1 MNLLFEETFETIRE
15 DLPGAWMIER
25 NSDLMIPAM
34 EMKEGAFGLQ
44 SAGNKYVAITPDV
57 KDFAL
62 EALFSIN
69 FDLSGSFFILLA
81 FRYDLFSHTG
91 YTFRISRKKDV
102 EETLFEIGT
111 TDANIF
117 TPIAGESFVID
128 SKHFFKPMKLKMEV
142 KGKVLKAEFCG
153 QKLKMAF
160 PDAGKA
166 GKIALSREH
175 FYDILSVHEFK
186 IWSDDPGKV
195 PEKRFRIPMPAN
207 HTMHPIFCDCILKD
221 YGNCMDMEMTLSGG
235 VKATPIG
242 EGNYHAMRVDFM
254 TDFFLKV
261 LTASETQTYIVY
273 QGDIILVN
281 DKLAPL
287 FMFKIF
293 HKKPDWPL
301 TRKVRFIKP
310 EGKFDLAIGFESYRT
325 NIGELAQ
332 TPSETVIDLNGK
344 VLSSGTGIT
353 SGKLFTEFL
362 SQEKKAFA
370 SRIPKKQPRYKQ
382 ALEFLKNNHFF
393 MEGEVPEFQIRL
405 TGLGDRPEEFKVE
418 LEDAFFHKLGVLKY
432 KKELAVKKIGVREY
446 PVTLLTISMGKKP
459 LSPGVYHLRVTGTD
473 AGSLA
478 YEDYCAFEVMSKDP
492 KAPAAPL
499 ISGIPFLYN
508 SRTETR
514 GLETDG
520 FDVWIGESVNQPH
533 YISCANFQPAAARKY
548 DVMPTVNA
556 YGRENFLW
564 LGSRNCDDF
573 SIESNKDLIAK
584 ADYINVSQ
592 HKQRS
597 NLLWRYSYHT
607 WRLRTFVKF
616 AKQTKDPEFK
626 LKDLEKALA
635 KESGELKDFFS
646 DPGSVTQI
654 DTHNFMHLARNY
666 WCEWVEFANREFSKN
681 ESKFLKDLRKINPRI
696 KYSEYGPA
704 HIYAAHLKGAEFTS
718 YLMAKYTKAEE
729 HGFWQFEDYP
739 FACTYPLERG
749 TYYFTAC
756 LMTMPGHMLCPE
768 IYTGGAK
775 GGMRSGCPDGAVFYA
790 HPPFGSAQYDPEV
803 QYRRMIRQVYE
814 YALASGHYT
823 EDGFHFWD
831 KPGFQSCGFTKPWFA
846 ELLKGWATV
855 HDYPP
860 ARPFKT
866 SAFVYSEESFQAGKV
881 IVRSTTPAKKTVEE
895 CGIIDVIKTAAE
907 DVPYAYLAARRS
919 GTVAGFQV
927 LMENLEKVDAAQ
939 MDTIVL
945 PPLKGVSQKYLDLLR
960 KLHGKGINLVAFED
974 VTGLEDLFG
983 VKDTGKFKKITF
995 AKGCG
1000 RYEDG
1005 LQEHVCSEFC
1015 GGTYKN
1021 VDGEVLVKGE
1031 IPVLIMKENPK
1042 AKAVFCNIPP
1052 HFVRLDEL
1060 RERMTYGKD
1069 SISKVMAR
1077 AMELLFRELSN
1088 KEVITTA
1095 GRIIAYHSK
1104 NNFDVVII
1112 THHDE
1117 ENAVSPILTVAKTA
1131 KRKTFVSCDKPCTI
1145 LEDSENAFRFKV
1157 NLAPGECA
1165 RFVFKR

>member
-1 MNLLFEETFETIRE
+1 MA
-15 DLPGAWMIER
+15 LPG
-25 NSDLMIPAM
+25 
-34 EMKEGAFGLQ
+34 
-44 SAGNKYVAITPDV
+44 
-57 KDFAL
+57 
-62 EALFSIN
+62 
-69 FDLSGSFFILLA
+69 
-81 FRYDLFSHTG
+81 
-91 YTFRISRKKDV
+91 
-102 EETLFEIGT
+102 
-111 TDANIF
+111 
-117 TPIAGESFVID
+117 
-128 SKHFFKPMKLKMEV
+128 
-142 KGKVLKAEFCG
+142 
-153 QKLKMAF
+153 
-160 PDAGKA
+160 AGKA

-175 FYDILSVHEFK
+175 FYDILSVTSFK
-186 IWSDDPGKV
+186 IWSDDVPAIPGKT
-195 PEKRFRIPMPAN
+195 FRIPMPAN
-207 HTMHPIFCDCILKD
+207 HTMHPIFCDCTLKD

-254 TDFFLKV
+254 KDFFLKV

-273 QGDIILVN
+273 KGDIILVN

-301 TRKVRFIKP
+301 TRRVRFIKP
-310 EGKFDLAIGFESYRT
+310 QGKFDLAVGFEMYRT
-325 NIGELAQ
+325 NIGELGQ

-344 VLSSGTGIT
+344 VLSSGTGIS

-370 SRIPKKQPRYKQ
+370 PKIPKNQPRYKQ

-393 MEGEVPEFQIRL
+393 MEGEEPKFQIRL
-405 TGLGDRPEEFKVE
+405 TGTGDRPEEFKVE

-432 KKELAVKKIGVREY
+432 KKEMTSKKIGVREY
-446 PVTLLTISMGKKP
+446 PVTLLTIAMGKKK
-459 LSPGVYHLRVTGTD
+459 LAPGVYHLRVTGLD
-473 AGSLA
+473 AGSGA
-478 YEDYCAFEVMSKDP
+478 YEDYCAFEVMPKDP
-492 KAPAAPL
+492 KSLPAPL
-499 ISGIPFLYN
+499 LSGIPYLYN

-520 FDVWIGESVNQPH
+520 FDVWVGESVNQPH

-573 SIESNKDLIAK
+573 TIASNKDLIAK
-584 ADYINVSQ
+584 ADYINISQ
-592 HKQRS
+592 HKERS

-607 WRLRTFVKF
+607 WRLSTFVKF
-616 AKQTKDPEFK
+616 AKLTKDPVFQVAE
-626 LKDLEKALA
+626 LEKGLK
-635 KESGELKDFFS
+635 KEIGKEPLDFFS
-646 DPGSVTQI
+646 STGNMLQI
-654 DTHNFMHLARNY
+654 DTHNFMHLTRNY
-666 WCEWVEFANREFSKN
+666 WYEWVEFANREFAKREN
-681 ESKFLKDLRKINPRI
+681 DFLKKLRKINPRI
-696 KYSEYGPA
+696 KFSEYGPA

-718 YLMAKYTKAEE
+718 YLMAKYTEASQ

-756 LMTMPGHMLCPE
+756 LMTMPGHKVYPE
-768 IYTGGAK
+768 VYTGGAK
-775 GGMRSGCPDGAVFYA
+775 GGMRTGCPDGAVFYA

-803 QYRRMIRQVYE
+803 QFRRMIRQVYE
-814 YALASGHYT
+814 YALASGHYM

-831 KPGFQSCGFTKPWFA
+831 NPGFQSCGFTKPWFA

-860 ARPFKT
+860 AKPFKS
-866 SAFVYSEESFQAGKV
+866 SAFIYSEESCKAADV
-881 IVRSTTPAKKTVEE
+881 IVRSTNPGKVPVEE
-895 CGIIDVIKTAAE
+895 VGIIDVTRTATE

-919 GTVAGFQV
+919 GTIAGFQV

-945 PPLKGVSQKYLDLLR
+945 PPLKGVSQKYIDLIR
-960 KLHGKGINLVAFED
+960 KLHKKGVNLVAFED
-974 VTGLEDLFG
+974 VSGLEDLFG
-983 VKDTGKFKKITF
+983 VKNTGKFKAITY

-1000 RYEDG
+1000 RYENG
-1005 LQEHVCSEFC
+1005 LQEHVYSPLC
-1015 GGTYKN
+1015 GGTFKN
-1021 VDGEVLVKGE
+1021 VDAEVLAKGE
-1031 IPVLIMKENPK
+1031 IPILLMKENGK

-1069 SISKVMAR
+1069 SISKVMAQV
-1077 AMELLFRELSN
+1077 MEQLFRELSN
-1088 KEVITTA
+1088 KEVTTTA
-1095 GRIIAYHSK
+1095 GRVIAYHSK

-1112 THHDE
+1112 SHHDE
-1117 ENAVSPILTVAKTA
+1117 EKGIAPILTVEKNA

-1145 LEDSENAFRFKV
+1145 LEDSDTAFKFKV
-1157 NLAPGECA
+1157 NLEPGECV
-1165 RFVFKR
+1165 RFIFKR